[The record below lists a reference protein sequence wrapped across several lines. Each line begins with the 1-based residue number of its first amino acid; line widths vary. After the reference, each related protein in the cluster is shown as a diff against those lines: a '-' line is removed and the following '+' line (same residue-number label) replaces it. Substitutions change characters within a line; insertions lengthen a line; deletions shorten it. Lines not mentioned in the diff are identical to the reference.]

1 MVLSIPCLQEFIEPV
16 PLCLATARLT
26 EALAILGQL
35 GTDPT
40 EEVCDRLVLVDEQ
53 HHAIGWV
60 SAQPLLHHLL
70 ASGLLN
76 HPTTVANGD
85 QVQMADRSLLEIR
98 PSIIEPLFVLSADL
112 AIDDFLPQFQKQPHV
127 CYAIVSAEGRFLGLL
142 KSQRLLQFLMTR
154 SPLLSAVKAATPTAI
169 AQRPTASLPLSP
181 LLLDLLEHLPL
192 PVMLQ
197 TRDGQVLAQNSIW
210 RSQISELLD
219 PSWLRQEVA
228 TLLEMPLVE
237 PSVIVPKQP
246 HQTVRS
252 SLQSPSTS
260 LDECEAWSERSVTA
274 PTASEVFTGAATPVK
289 RRLSEANSSESGA
302 NGAFSVLGGSS
313 CQPGPKPGTCI
324 CVCPVK
330 GGQEQVLQFVRIPL
344 GTLSS
349 QAALTLSDQAQRVA
363 TVVET
368 QFSHSDSPSQLFR
381 LAALLA
387 TIHDDN
393 IPYDDNM
400 PMVPAQ
406 SGESGSNGTHVSV
419 EVSSNPLISA
429 SEELWL
435 ILAQDVTEQQQL
447 ARELTAKNADLMQ
460 LNRLKDEFLACISHE
475 LRTPLTAILGLSSL
489 LKDQTLGELNPRQVH
504 YAQLIYQSGRH
515 LMAVVNDILDL
526 TRMETGQLE
535 LVLEPVNL
543 ATVCQRAF
551 EQAQQ
556 LRLQELSQTEPLPDQ
571 PAFSLALE
579 PGLGLLVADEQR
591 LRQMLVHLLSNALKF
606 TEANDPIGLKVGRW
620 GGWIALTVWDTG
632 IGIPAEKQH
641 LIFQKFQQLENPLTR
656 RFEGTGLGLVLTQR
670 LARLHGGDVTFIS
683 KEGEGSQFTILLP
696 PNSPHI
702 HGAPDAFGQTFPEE
716 MLDEEVLES
725 SPLRRSN
732 GDQKSPHASINGL
745 HASPT
750 GNSGHYA
757 LGISASQRSQLILV
771 VEAVPQ
777 FIETLSDELTGL
789 GYRVVIARSGT
800 EALEKAR
807 RLQPCIVFLNPVL
820 PLLSGWDVLTLL
832 KSSPETQQIPVVVMA
847 TKVDE
852 EQARQRQADDLFNLP
867 IEPRGLQRCLQQ
879 LVVDRQDAKLNS
891 VSVAVLTVLRLNAGA
906 WSRHQQPLAAADLNV
921 LLHSCQYRILEADDL
936 EQAELLARVWKPNV
950 VLLESALADG
960 EAYFQHYCQHIFLA
974 SLPLVTIDQMTSQAA
989 NQARGLL
996 VFPCLSTADISLSID
1011 EPDRANLALLQ
1022 AIQIAAGYAWRP
1034 LVLALDAPTLPMS
1047 LETQLPDDI
1056 SGQVLDSF
1064 PKETEWL
1071 QALIQYLHT
1080 AALRGLVG
1088 RSWEEVLQQLESH
1101 SVDVLLIC
1109 WTDAIAQ
1116 SFTTPMLMALQQ
1128 LKKRPPML
1136 VLDHRSHH
1144 KAVTSDAIAPL
1155 PEALRQL
1162 ATHVLPASL
1171 PTTDLLHQIQQV
1183 IKTGKR

>member
-1 MVLSIPCLQEFIEPV
+1 MALSIPSLQAFIEPV
-16 PLCLATARLT
+16 PRCLATTPLA
-26 EALAILGQL
+26 EALTILGQL
-35 GTDPT
+35 GSAPT
-40 EEVCDRLVLVDEQ
+40 EEACDRLVLVDQEL
-53 HHAIGWV
+53 HPIGWV
-60 SAQPLLHHLL
+60 SAQHLLHHLVT
-70 ASGLLN
+70 AGLLN
-76 HPTTVANGD
+76 HLSTATSDHRAF
-85 QVQMADRSLLEIR
+85 MAHTSLLEIT
-98 PSIIEPLFVLSADL
+98 PSIVEPLLVLPADL
-112 AIDDFLPQFQKQPHV
+112 AIDAFLPQFQKQPHT
-127 CYAIVSAEGRFLGLL
+127 CYAVVSAEGRFLGLL
-142 KSQRLLQFLMTR
+142 NSARLLQFLTTH
-154 SPLLSAVKAATPTAI
+154 SSLLSAAHVAASPAITPLTGST
-169 AQRPTASLPLSP
+169 PSLSP
-181 LLLDLLEHLPL
+181 LLLELLEHLPL

-219 PSWLRQEVA
+219 PGWLRQEVA
-228 TLLEMPLVE
+228 ALLERPLVD
-237 PSVIVPKQP
+237 PSVAVPKQP
-246 HQTVRS
+246 HQAVWS
-252 SLQSPSTS
+252 SLESPATG
-260 LDECEAWSERSVTA
+260 EARHQVWSERSA
-274 PTASEVFTGAATPVK
+274 PSPTAFDAFAGATKPEKQYLSNANQNGVSEDGAV
-289 RRLSEANSSESGA
+289 SSLGA
-302 NGAFSVLGGSS
+302 SS
-313 CQPGPKPGTCI
+313 CQLGTKPGTCI
-324 CVCPVK
+324 CVCPLK

-349 QAALTLSDQAQRVA
+349 QSALTLSDQAQKVA

-387 TIHDDN
+387 TMHDDA
-393 IPYDDNM
+393 P
-400 PMVPAQ
+400 VAQ
-406 SGESGSNGTHVSV
+406 AQNSGSNPTDTHVRLAAASD
-419 EVSSNPLISA
+419 PLVSA

-447 ARELTAKNADLMQ
+447 ARELTAKNADLIQ

-475 LRTPLTAILGLSSL
+475 LRTPLTAVLGLSSL

-535 LVLEPVNL
+535 LILEPVDL
-543 ATVCQRAF
+543 ATVCHRAF

-556 LRLQELSQTEPLPDQ
+556 LQRQEVNQTDPPPDQ

-632 IGIPAEKQH
+632 LGIPAEKQH

-696 PNSPHI
+696 PNPPQTQRSPENP
-702 HGAPDAFGQTFPEE
+702 GYAASF
-716 MLDEEVLES
+716 EEVLES
-725 SPLRRSN
+725 SILGRSDHDQRPLHTL
-732 GDQKSPHASINGL
+732 GNGL
-745 HASPT
+745 QPSLT
-750 GNSGHYA
+750 GGYA

-777 FIETLSDELTGL
+777 FIEALSDELTGL

-807 RLQPCIVFLNPVL
+807 RLQPCLIFLNPVL

-832 KSSPETQQIPVVVMA
+832 KSSPETQQIPVVIMA

-852 EQARQRQADDLFNLP
+852 EQARQRQADHLLSLP
-867 IEPRGLQRCLQQ
+867 IQPRVLQKCLQQ
-879 LVVDRQDAKLNS
+879 LVVDRQEAKLNP
-891 VSVAVLTVLRLNAGA
+891 VPAAVLTVLRLNPGV
-906 WSRHQQPLAAADLNV
+906 WSSQQQPISAADLNV

-950 VLLESALADG
+950 VLLDSALADG
-960 EAYFQHYCQHIFLA
+960 DAYFRQYCQHIFLA
-974 SLPLVTIDQMTSQAA
+974 SLPLVTIDQATSQAA

-996 VFPCLSTADISLSID
+996 VFPCLSTSGVSLSIN
-1011 EPDRANLALLQ
+1011 EPGMANFALLQ

-1034 LVLALDAPTLPMS
+1034 LVLALDALTLPMS
-1047 LETQLPDDI
+1047 LETQLPHDV
-1056 SGQVLDSF
+1056 SARVLDSF

-1071 QALIQYLHT
+1071 QALIQYLQT
-1080 AALRGLVG
+1080 ADLRGLVG

-1101 SVDVLLIC
+1101 SVDVLLLC

-1116 SFTTPMLMALQQ
+1116 SFTTSMLIALQE
-1128 LKKRPPML
+1128 LKTRPPML

-1144 KAVTSDAIAPL
+1144 QAITSDPIAPL

-1162 ATHVLPASL
+1162 ATQVLPASL
-1171 PTTDLLHQIQQV
+1171 PMPDLLRHIHQA
-1183 IKTGKR
+1183 IKTSKR